1 MVVFIAYPMPIMH
14 KTTDDVELY
23 ESVRKIDT
31 QYNIDSKTKAINVLL
46 VDFSS
51 FEITRN
57 LSSLDEKI

>member
-1 MVVFIAYPMPIMH
+1 MPIMH